1 MRPLLIAEKLT
12 EIDEKFILGSMPPP
26 AAPPVPAPRP
36 RLLTYLA
43 SYGMAAA
50 VAGILAVGVAMAF
63 VMGSGLNPFSPPV
76 TTEEPSDTSESTLP
90 DSDDGSETETDA
102 DTEAEVPPVYSEGL
116 LFTRNPDGT
125 YRVDGLGD
133 CRDTTLV
140 IPPTHE
146 GTAVVAIDARSS
158 SKVAISCA
166 IDIAAFPPSTD
177 DHRSS
182 MDTPVL
188 SA

>member
-50 VAGILAVGVAMAF
+50 VAGILAVGVAVAF

-90 DSDDGSETETDA
+90 ASDDGSAPETA
-102 DTEAEVPPVYSEGL
+102 AGTEAEVHPVYSEGL

-140 IPPTHE
+140 IPPPTRE
-146 GTAVVAIDARSS
+146 LPWSPLMTARFMTVIRWS
-158 SKVAISCA
+158 
-166 IDIAAFPPSTD
+166 
-177 DHRSS
+177 R
-182 MDTPVL
+182 
-188 SA
+188 